1 MRMLWTVA
9 GWLSFALGF
18 VGAFLPLLP
27 TVPFMLLAAYCFARG
42 SERFHEWLITH
53 PRFGPP
59 ILDWQE
65 RGTISRKSKI
75 MAGIAIGIT
84 FGISV
89 ALALKP
95 WILGLQAVILGCVCL
110 FIFTRPTGPKRR
122 RRD

>member
-1 MRMLWTVA
+1 MRMLWTMA

-18 VGAFLPLLP
+18 IGVFLPLLP

-42 SERFHEWLITH
+42 SDRFHEWLITH

-65 RGTISRKSKI
+65 RGTISRKAKI
-75 MAGIAIGIT
+75 MAGITIGMT
-84 FGISV
+84 FGVSV
-89 ALALKP
+89 ALGLKV
-95 WILGLQAVILGCVCL
+95 WILALQALILGCVCL
-110 FIFTRPTGPKRR
+110 FLFTRPEGPKLK